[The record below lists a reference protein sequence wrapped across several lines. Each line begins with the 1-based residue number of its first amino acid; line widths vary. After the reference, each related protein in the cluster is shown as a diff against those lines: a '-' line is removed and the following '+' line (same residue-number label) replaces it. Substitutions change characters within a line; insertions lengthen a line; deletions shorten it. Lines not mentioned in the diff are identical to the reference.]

1 MADLALETGR
11 KIPRLRRAT
20 CGTLINMASSAS
32 VGRYIPLLVLPSLY
46 ALLIAFTILQSTKVA
61 GGTYYR
67 IFGVN
72 PIAAVVGM
80 TSEGGM
86 FYAFLVGFGI
96 LLWFYIG
103 YVCWK
108 SWRGNLSLPSS
119 ALGAFISLI
128 SVMFAVELT
137 RETFRH
143 DDTTSSTGAVIQ
155 YASVGVLCLGALAA
169 ALSSTMGVFRRKKTP
184 SEGS

>member
-1 MADLALETGR
+1 
-11 KIPRLRRAT
+11 
-20 CGTLINMASSAS
+20 MASSAS

-103 YVCWK
+103 YVGWK
-108 SWRGNLSLPSS
+108 SWEGSLSRPSS
-119 ALGAFISLI
+119 VLGAFISLM
-128 SVMFAVELT
+128 SVVCAVGLT
-137 RETFRH
+137 RDTFTHEETAM
-143 DDTTSSTGAVIQ
+143 SAGAVIQ
-155 YASVGVLCLGALAA
+155 YAGAGVLCLGALAA
-169 ALSSTMGVFRRKKTP
+169 TLSSTIAVFRRNKMA
-184 SEGS
+184 SEDS

>member
-1 MADLALETGR
+1 MAQAR
-11 KIPRLRRAT
+11 
-20 CGTLINMASSAS
+20 SAS
-32 VGRYIPLLVLPSLY
+32 VRRYIPLFVLPSLY
-46 ALLIAFTILQSTKVA
+46 ALLVAFTIVQSARVA

-72 PIAAVVGM
+72 PIAPFAGM
-80 TSEGGM
+80 ASGDGF
-86 FYAFLVGFGI
+86 FYASLLAFGT
-96 LLWFYIG
+96 LWWFYIG
-103 YVCWK
+103 YVGWK